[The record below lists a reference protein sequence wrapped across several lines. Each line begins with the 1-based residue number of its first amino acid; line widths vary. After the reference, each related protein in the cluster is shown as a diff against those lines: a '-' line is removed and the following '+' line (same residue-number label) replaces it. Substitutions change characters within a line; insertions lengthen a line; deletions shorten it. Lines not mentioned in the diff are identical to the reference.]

1 MLQRKASGVE
11 GQGDSCIELAQATF
25 LSILDYGDILYMH
38 ANSSSLKNLDSV
50 YHAALRFITD
60 SAFRTPRIILYERV
74 GWPSLE
80 SRRLEHWYSFLCKA
94 ILGEMPL
101 YLCSLLTP
109 KVTDRRN
116 LRSDGQIMYVIP
128 RTRTVFGEN
137 AFKVFAPSSWKK
149 LQDHFKL
156 DYLPSMEQ
164 FKSRIKDY
172 LISLSLSTE

>member
-1 MLQRKASGVE
+1 MLHCKASGEE
-11 GQGDSCIELAQATF
+11 GQGDSCVELAQATF

-80 SRRLEHWYSFLCKA
+80 SRRLEHWYSFLYKA
-94 ILGEMPL
+94 ILGDMPL
-101 YLCSLLTP
+101 YLSSLLTL
-109 KVTDRRN
+109 KVTCRRN

-149 LQDHFKL
+149 LQDYFKL
-156 DYLPSMEQ
+156 DYLPSMEE
-164 FKSRIKDY
+164 FRYRVREY
-172 LISLSLSTE
+172 LTTLSLSTD